1 MSQQLKQVAETAHF
15 MAIRKQKEESQEGA
29 GDKIK
34 LSGAHQFLQVGL
46 TSCFP
51 PPSNDAV
58 MSFHK
63 GIIHY

>member
-34 LSGAHQFLQVGL
+34 LS
-46 TSCFP
+46 S
-51 PPSNDAV
+51 
-58 MSFHK
+58 K
-63 GIIHY
+63 